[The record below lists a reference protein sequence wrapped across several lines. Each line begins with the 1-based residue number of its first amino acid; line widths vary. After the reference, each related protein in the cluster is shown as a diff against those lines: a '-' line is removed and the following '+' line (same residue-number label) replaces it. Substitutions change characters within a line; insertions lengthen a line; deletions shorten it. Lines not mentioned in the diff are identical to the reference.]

1 MSEYQYVEFRA
12 IDRPLND
19 RELKFAESQSSR
31 AEITRWSFTNEYHFG
46 DFRGDAEQLLR
57 GGYDVHLHYANFG
70 IRKVMLRLPSGF
82 PFLKSVWSQYVDG
95 ESVQWQK
102 DKRGS
107 GGILTICPFIEA
119 GELEDIWDLDEYVDG
134 FVQLRNE
141 LLEGDLRV
149 LFSVWLSGV
158 VAGDVDWDE
167 LRMPPVPAGIGK
179 ASPACQ
185 QLLDFYEIDP
195 LILTAVDNDKLTC
208 PPASDIHKMTQ
219 QWIAD
224 LPEKDVRSLLGRF
237 LLDDMAQA
245 KAETMT
251 RVRETMDQ
259 PAWPVSNSDCT
270 LQELLERTEQL
281 RAEESAREKA
291 KQEAAAR
298 REAKRQEQ
306 KRQQRMQQMVKNPKK
321 WLTEADKLVEQR
333 GTVNYKAAAEILA
346 DLGEAIGGSDGNEIV
361 RTHAAH
367 LVQKHPTLTRLKS
380 SLRKR
385 DLWP

>member
-1 MSEYQYVEFRA
+1 MV
-12 IDRPLND
+12 
-19 RELKFAESQSSR
+19 
-31 AEITRWSFTNEYHFG
+31 
-46 DFRGDAEQLLR
+46 
-57 GGYDVHLHYANFG
+57 
-70 IRKVMLRLPSGF
+70 
-82 PFLKSVWSQYVDG
+82 
-95 ESVQWQK
+95 
-102 DKRGS
+102 
-107 GGILTICPFIEA
+107 
-119 GELEDIWDLDEYVDG
+119 G

-149 LFSVWLSGV
+149 LFSIWLSGV

-167 LRMPPVPAGIGK
+167 LRMPPVPAGIGQ

-185 QLLDFYEIDP
+185 QLLNFYEVDP
-195 LILTAVDNDKLTC
+195 LIHTAVDNDKLTC
-208 PPASDIHKMTQ
+208 PAPADTRNITQ

-224 LPEKDVRSLLGRF
+224 LPEKDVRQLLGRF
-237 LLDDMAQA
+237 LLDDVAQA

-259 PAWPVSNSDCT
+259 PAWQVSPADCT

-281 RAEESAREKA
+281 RAEETAREKA
-291 KQEAAAR
+291 KQAAADR

-306 KRQQRMQQMVKNPKK
+306 QRQQRMQQMVKNPQK

-333 GTVNYKAAAEILA
+333 GTANYKAAAEILA
-346 DLGEAIGGSDGNEIV
+346 DLGEAIGGSEGNEIV

-367 LVQKHPTLTRLKS
+367 LAQKHPTLRHLKS
-380 SLRKR
+380 SLRKC